1 MKPTTTML
9 MTSTPTTFLAEAA
22 HAIAAPYDTNPVTG
36 LGRSGFDPAF
46 ARRPAR

>member
-1 MKPTTTML
+1 MNSTMTTV
-9 MTSTPTTFLAEAA
+9 PTTFLAEAA
-22 HAIAAPYDTNPVTG
+22 HAISAAYDSNPATG

>member
-1 MKPTTTML
+1 MNPTTTML
-9 MTSTPTTFLAEAA
+9 MTTTPTTLLADAA
-22 HAIAAPYDTNPVTG
+22 RAISAPHETNPVAG